1 MIDFCG
7 FFLDFFK
14 GAFLT
19 FAKIGKNSKWPWT
32 KSIFTPLAFEKTLPN
47 RSSESGSSINDWIS
61 RLRKRTPYSGL
72 NPFSVMKTFAF
83 LVTVRLKPILLKLS
97 LRSTNYKSVIFRT
110 FCLVNGWYTIV
121 SSKRFKNS
129 GLNTLLTFSRIL
141 FFIEL

>member
-1 MIDFCG
+1 
-7 FFLDFFK
+7 
-14 GAFLT
+14 
-19 FAKIGKNSKWPWT
+19 
-32 KSIFTPLAFEKTLPN
+32 
-47 RSSESGSSINDWIS
+47 
-61 RLRKRTPYSGL
+61 
-72 NPFSVMKTFAF
+72 MKTFAF

-97 LRSTNYKSVIFRT
+97 LRSTNCKSVIFRT